1 MALVN
6 KTTNMSLNTSAD
18 VLIADVLICRCFCSM
33 CCCLVCLCLYR

>member
-6 KTTNMSLNTSAD
+6 KTTNMSLNTS
-18 VLIADVLICRCFCSM
+18 ADVLICRCFCSM